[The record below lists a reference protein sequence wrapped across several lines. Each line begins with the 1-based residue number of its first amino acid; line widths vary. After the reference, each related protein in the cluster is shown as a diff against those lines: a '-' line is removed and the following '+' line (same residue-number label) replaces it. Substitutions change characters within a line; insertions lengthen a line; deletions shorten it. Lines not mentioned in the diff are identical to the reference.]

1 MNKLT
6 QQLGI
11 STTEWAQLWQE
22 AFNQGNNIHLK
33 RELLTYAHAQT
44 LSTTQ
49 QKVILNIIRQQVQ
62 GVELPAN
69 VWSLH
74 FDKNQ
79 TGYKASFGLAIAAI
93 LSAMGQKIILTG
105 EKSYSTQ
112 ANIGDILLAELIN
125 GAKTAASLQKKLDN
139 KQVAYLNPADW
150 VAGWSDWDFL
160 RTEWANERI
169 LSELEPLIF
178 ANNHSI
184 FVLKDW
190 AQGRFYQNLGTNGHF
205 LHDKSGSGWISL
217 RHDWQ
222 WATAA
227 EVSTHSV
234 SEQPFEPQ
242 TTALFPPNEQKE
254 TAAEAFSHLQR
265 LLSNEISTQEREL
278 LLINAAFIAMQL
290 QPNGWIGAIAEAEAA
305 LASGRARKA
314 ILF

>member
-22 AFNQGNNIHLK
+22 AFSQTDNLNLK
-33 RELLTYAHAQT
+33 RELLTYAHTQT

-49 QKVILNIIRQQVQ
+49 WKVILNIIRQQAQ

-69 VWSLH
+69 AWVLV
-74 FDKNQ
+74 FDNQ
-79 TGYKASFGLAIAAI
+79 KTGYKASFGLAIAAI

-105 EKSYSTQ
+105 EKSYQYQ
-112 ANIGDILLAELIN
+112 ANIGDILPAEIIN
-125 GAKTAASLQKKLDN
+125 STKTAATLQKRLDN
-139 KQVAYLNPADW
+139 KQVAYLNPSDW
-150 VAGWSDWDFL
+150 VTGWSDWEFL
-160 RTEWANERI
+160 RTEWENEQI
-169 LSELEPLIF
+169 LSALQPLIF
-178 ANNHSI
+178 DNNNSI
-184 FVLKDW
+184 FVLNDW
-190 AQGRFYQNLGTNGHF
+190 AQGRFYQNLGINGHF

-227 EVSTHSV
+227 GVSTYNV

-242 TTALFPPNEQKE
+242 TTALFPPNGQKE